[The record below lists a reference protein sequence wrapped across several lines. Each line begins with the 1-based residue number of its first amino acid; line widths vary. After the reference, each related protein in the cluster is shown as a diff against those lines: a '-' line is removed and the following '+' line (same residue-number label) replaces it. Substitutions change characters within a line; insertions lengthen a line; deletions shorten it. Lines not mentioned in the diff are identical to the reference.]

1 MMKNYIF
8 NNSEFSCDVI
18 KYFKSK
24 LGNVFHYVMDADGK
38 LLISNETFNYSVE
51 FVLTNRMYIH
61 FKRNDT
67 SISQINFNMNDNLNW
82 ILYDIVSKIKKDM

>member
-24 LGNVFHYVMDADGK
+24 LGNDFHYVMDADGK

-82 ILYDIVSKIKKDM
+82 ILYDIVNKIKKGM

>member
-8 NNSEFSCDVI
+8 NNSEFSYDVI

-51 FVLTNRMYIH
+51 FVLTNRMYVH

-67 SISQINFNMNDNLNW
+67 SISQINFNMNDKLHW

>member
-51 FVLTNRMYIH
+51 FVLTNRMYVH
-61 FKRNDT
+61 LKRNNM
-67 SISQINFNMNDNLNW
+67 SISQINFNMNDKLNW
-82 ILYDIVSKIKKDM
+82 ILYDIVNKIKKDM

>member
-8 NNSEFSCDVI
+8 NNSEFSCDII

-51 FVLTNRMYIH
+51 FVLTNRMYVH

-67 SISQINFNMNDNLNW
+67 SISQINFNMNDKLHW
-82 ILYDIVSKIKKDM
+82 ILYDIVNKIKKDM